1 MKHELVFLFEKY
13 KKKDYMLL
21 RLLPVQQH
29 KQVSSVYRE
38 LGTRGSAFIVWDTN
52 GKLLLASQGLKRIAL
67 VINQLAEHHEDR
79 VSFQSLYMVAEG
91 KLVKKKHKGYSV
103 LKVSLQDLPSEFMKL
118 QRQGFARVG
127 VCASNDDAWTIS

>member
-1 MKHELVFLFEKY
+1 MKHELVFLFPKY

-29 KQVSSVYRE
+29 KKVSSVYRE

-67 VINQLAEHHEDR
+67 VINQLADHHEER

-91 KLVKKKHKGYSV
+91 KLV
-103 LKVSLQDLPSEFMKL
+103 
-118 QRQGFARVG
+118 
-127 VCASNDDAWTIS
+127 